1 MVGLT
6 VALIVGIGL
15 PLGAFIYAVIKKR
28 ALPFL
33 LGVLAFVISQMA
45 LRLPLL
51 KFLTKQSTSFN
62 MLSMTQPIVYF
73 LIIGFSAGIFE
84 EVARYI
90 GIRFFMRQRDF
101 QAGALFG
108 AGHGGVEV
116 IILFGINVVIMLTS
130 SMALVQVDTLLIGSV
145 ERVFAMLLHIGL
157 SIIVLYG
164 VVTKKIRYLI
174 MAIILHGVIDSLIG
188 LVPMFV
194 RSEWTIF
201 VIEGALI
208 IMSVSVIIFSIRL
221 KRKGAI

>member
-6 VALIVGIGL
+6 VALVVGIGL
-15 PLGAFIYAVIKKR
+15 PLGAFIYAIFTKQ
-28 ALPFL
+28 AFPFI
-33 LGVLAFVISQMA
+33 LGVLAFVISQIA
-45 LRLPLL
+45 IRLPLL
-51 KFLTKQSTSFN
+51 KLLTKQSTSFH
-62 MLSMTQPIVYF
+62 MLSVTKPIVYF
-73 LIIGFSAGIFE
+73 LVLGFSAGIFE

-90 GIRFFMRQRDF
+90 GIRFFMKQRDF

-108 AGHGGVEV
+108 AGHGSIEA
-116 IILFGINVVIMLTS
+116 IIFFGFHVVIMLTS
-130 SMALVQVDTLLIGSV
+130 SMALVQGDALLIGSV
-145 ERVFAMLLHIGL
+145 ERLFAMLLHIGL

-174 MAIILHGVIDSLIG
+174 MAIILHGVINSLIG

-194 RSEWTIF
+194 RAEWTIF

-208 IMSVSVIIFSIRL
+208 IMSVSVMIYSIRL